1 MLVPQG
7 KGLWIQRAAACENGQ
22 TAAIVERARQAGLG
36 HVMIRLS
43 DGGNVA
49 NVRPDG
55 ADLAATLCAAL
66 TDAGIAVWGWAGLYG
81 DPPAHQRTAADLPY
95 HLHEAEIA
103 VRRTRALLP
112 AGLVGLVLDARVEY
126 ERCAQP
132 EAFAEAA
139 AGRVRDQLPDLPLGL
154 SSWKSPAEHPNFPWY
169 AFRRFVDLDLP
180 HIFWLGQ
187 PAEAARQLALT
198 QQEYAALS
206 PRRLLGAVGSALWQP
221 QPAELVEFLT
231 QARALGLA
239 GASIWRW
246 DELGLR
252 GHEAHNRQG
261 LDLRRL
267 WEAVAQFPWPVDPSA
282 PISARPWAEAP
293 APLEPMA
300 DLPPTLKRFFVLLRR
315 GQWAELMALY
325 AADVAQLVA
334 REARYGRDTLIEV
347 LHRARADDDFGSL
360 AVLGVSALAARPG
373 PDPGA
378 SIYTVRWV
386 LGAGRPDGRAG
397 SDTFHLNRKGEIVFH
412 ATALLGS

>member
-1 MLVPQG
+1 V
-7 KGLWIQRAAACENGQ
+7 WIQRIAACENGQ
-22 TAAIVERARQAGLG
+22 TAAIVERAHQAGLG

-43 DGGNVA
+43 DGGDAA

-55 ADLAATLCAAL
+55 ADLAATLCAGL
-66 TDAGIAVWGWAGLYG
+66 TKAGIAVWGWAGLYG
-81 DPPAHQRTAADLPY
+81 DPPSHQRAAADLPY
-95 HLHEAEIA
+95 HLHEAEMA

-126 ERCAQP
+126 ERCAKP
-132 EAFAEAA
+132 ETFAEAA
-139 AGRVRDQLPDLPLGL
+139 AARLRDQLPDLPLGL
-154 SSWKSPAEHPNFPWY
+154 SSWKSPTEHPNFPWY

-187 PAEAARQLALT
+187 PAEAARQMTLT
-198 QQEYAALS
+198 TQAYAALS
-206 PRRLLGAVGSALWQP
+206 PRRLLGAVGSALWLP

-239 GASIWRW
+239 GAGIWRW

-252 GHEAHNRQG
+252 GNEAHNRQG
-261 LDLRRL
+261 LDLHRL
-267 WEAVAQFPWPVDPSA
+267 WEAVAQFPWPVDVSA
-282 PISARPWAEAP
+282 LASAQPRAEAS
-293 APLEPMA
+293 APLEPMS

-315 GQWAELMALY
+315 GQWAELVALY

-334 REARYGRDTLIEV
+334 REASYGRDSLVEV
-347 LHRARADDDFGSL
+347 LPRARAGDDFGSL
-360 AVLGVSALAARPG
+360 AVLGVNALAGHSG

-386 LGAGRPDGRAG
+386 LDAGRPDARAG
-397 SDTFHLNRKGEIVFH
+397 SDTFHLNRRGEIVFH